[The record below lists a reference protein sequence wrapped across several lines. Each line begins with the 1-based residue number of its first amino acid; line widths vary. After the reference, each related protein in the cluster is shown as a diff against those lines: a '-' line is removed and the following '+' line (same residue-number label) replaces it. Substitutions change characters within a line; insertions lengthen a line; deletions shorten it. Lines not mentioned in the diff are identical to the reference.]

1 MASAANDQLN
11 INLFDPELQ
20 QCPYDAYKQ
29 LRDEAPVYRRRAGA
43 AGCVRL

>member
-1 MASAANDQLN
+1 MASQADTPAPLT

-29 LRDEAPVYRRRAGA
+29 LRDEAPVYNIPGTPI
-43 AGCVRL
+43 